1 MIEDDV
7 GNLWLSTNAGISQL
21 DPTRKKLIN
30 YDFSNDLQE
39 ENFLERSAYKGKD
52 GSLFFGGNNG
62 ITQIT
67 PAQVKKNNHIPSV
80 VITDVWVDNELLSQ
94 YTIDQK
100 QSLNL
105 TFDTKNI
112 KFRFAA
118 IDFQEPSNNM
128 HSYRLVGFDEEW
140 SQASNSR
147 TASYTN
153 LVPGEYYFE
162 VKGSNNSNVWN
173 PKVTSVKIIIT
184 PPWWQRWWAYTI
196 YTLILISA
204 VFTFIRFQKNKVI
217 LERNLKL
224 QLEQKVKERTAELE
238 LELELEL
245 EKEKSS
251 KILFERNL
259 NSELEQKVA
268 DRTAELEQQKLAVE
282 EKNREVELKNEEIL
296 ATQQQMVQSE
306 KMASLGTLTAGVA
319 HEINNPTNYASMA
332 VYLMKDEIQKV
343 KDYLKKLAGGAQA
356 DARVLQSFDEKFA
369 KLVGL
374 TETAREGT
382 KRIQTIVED
391 LRTFARLGD
400 VEKSQVKISEL
411 IKSTVHLVKTQ
422 YDTINIK
429 TQLDYDPL
437 LTCFSSKLNQ
447 VFMNMIVNACQA
459 VETRQEKELE
469 IEKTQLTSY

>member
-1 MIEDDV
+1 M
-7 GNLWLSTNAGISQL
+7 
-21 DPTRKKLIN
+21 
-30 YDFSNDLQE
+30 
-39 ENFLERSAYKGKD
+39 
-52 GSLFFGGNNG
+52 
-62 ITQIT
+62 
-67 PAQVKKNNHIPSV
+67 
-80 VITDVWVDNELLSQ
+80 
-94 YTIDQK
+94 
-100 QSLNL
+100 
-105 TFDTKNI
+105 
-112 KFRFAA
+112 
-118 IDFQEPSNNM
+118 
-128 HSYRLVGFDEEW
+128 
-140 SQASNSR
+140 
-147 TASYTN
+147 
-153 LVPGEYYFE
+153 
-162 VKGSNNSNVWN
+162 
-173 PKVTSVKIIIT
+173 
-184 PPWWQRWWAYTI
+184 
-196 YTLILISA
+196 
-204 VFTFIRFQKNKVI
+204 
-217 LERNLKL
+217 
-224 QLEQKVKERTAELE
+224 QLEQKVKERTA
-238 LELELEL
+238 ELEL

-251 KILFERNL
+251 KILFERNF

-469 IEKTQLTSY
+469 IEKTQLTSYQVGNSQPEPLASYTSEKQFQGQVIISSEAGDNELIIRFKDNGCGMDEVTQDKIFEPFFTTKVVGRGTGLGLAIYFGIIEDHGGRIVVTSVVGEGTILTIYLPLA